1 MDALQKRN
9 QIEIERL
16 EQLLVDAYAAA
27 SRRKTEHD
35 VELVKLMTK
44 QSSLQTDLNVA
55 LVSANDA
62 IQAKEVAEELA
73 DTEEKLRVQAETQA
87 SQAQAAAMAFMQARL
102 IAEN

>member
-1 MDALQKRN
+1 MEALQKRN

-16 EQLLVDAYAAA
+16 EQLLVDAYAEA

-55 LVSANDA
+55 LASANDA

-73 DTEEKLRVQAETQA
+73 DTEEKLRMQAETQA